1 LAVAFG
7 AIGAEESFLVNLL
20 SVIAVSA
27 FRWLRKHLGY
37 HHALVLLLPRFSVLS
52 EAVTFFAHS
61 NRLSLSLELHHL
73 LSQKLNHFHV
83 VLFKQLHVVVS
94 QAQMLV
100 EFSSFERFAA
110 NVALD
115 LDFRAV
121 FFNMVSQLGS
131 SHVLEFLEITNVTSV
146 LRALVV
152 LSMLL
157 QLSHSF
163 P

>member
-1 LAVAFG
+1 
-7 AIGAEESFLVNLL
+7 
-20 SVIAVSA
+20 
-27 FRWLRKHLGY
+27 
-37 HHALVLLLPRFSVLS
+37 
-52 EAVTFFAHS
+52 
-61 NRLSLSLELHHL
+61 
-73 LSQKLNHFHV
+73 
-83 VLFKQLHVVVS
+83 
-94 QAQMLV
+94 MLV

-163 P
+163 PKHFTVRGLVAFMRELTEVD